1 MSDRAATHAVVVTG
15 VGTLNAAFTGGAD
28 ALAAWL
34 ETPRPAWRAAPS
46 FRAPVAAVESTVL
59 GGWLDDHETR
69 RLSRVCQLAVAA
81 ARLALADARLGPG
94 APLGLVLG
102 TEFGDLHSTVAFA
115 DGYLD
120 GGPAGLSALLF
131 PNTVMNAMAAATT
144 IAVGARELSLTLNAR
159 TVAGELG
166 VARAAGAVASGRIPA
181 VLAGGVDQL
190 DPLVAETLIG
200 LGAGGEAR
208 GEGATFLVLEPRQAA
223 LARGARVLGEIA
235 AATSRSFA
243 LRPHAIGRAGAS
255 RAIATA
261 LARAGVAAG
270 GIGWVYPAQSGDGAR
285 DAWQARLLDE
295 ALAPHRPPR
304 AALRPLLGAHAGTG
318 TLAVAAAAWT
328 ARTGL
333 LPGPDG
339 SSRPV
344 PPGGGLVYGVARGG
358 SEVALVVR

>member
-1 MSDRAATHAVVVTG
+1 MSHAVLVTG
-15 VGTLNAAFTGGAD
+15 VGTFNAAFTGGAD

-34 ETPRPAWRAAPS
+34 ETPRSARRAAPPS
-46 FRAPVAAVESTVL
+46 RAPVAAVESDL
-59 GGWLDDHETR
+59 GVWLDADETR

-81 ARLALADARLGPG
+81 ARLAVADAGLEPG
-94 APLGLVLG
+94 TEIGLVLG
-102 TEFGDLHSTVAFA
+102 TELGDLHSTVAFA
-115 DGYLD
+115 DGYLA

-131 PNTVMNAMAAATT
+131 PNTVMNTMAAATT

-159 TVAGELG
+159 TVAGELA
-166 VARAAGAVASGRIPA
+166 VARAAAAVASGRVPA
-181 VLAGGVDQL
+181 MLAGGVDQL
-190 DPLVAETLIG
+190 DPFVTETLTG

-223 LARGARVLGEIA
+223 LARGARLLGEIA
-235 AATSRSFA
+235 AATSRSFP
-243 LRPHAIGRAGAS
+243 LPPHGIGRAGAS
-255 RAIATA
+255 RAIAA
-261 LARAGVAAG
+261 VLEGAGVAAPE
-270 GIGWVYPAQSGDGAR
+270 IGWVYVAQSGDGAR

-295 ALAPHRPPR
+295 ALAPHRPSR

-318 TLAVAAAAWT
+318 TLAVAAAART

-333 LPGPDG
+333 LPGPDE